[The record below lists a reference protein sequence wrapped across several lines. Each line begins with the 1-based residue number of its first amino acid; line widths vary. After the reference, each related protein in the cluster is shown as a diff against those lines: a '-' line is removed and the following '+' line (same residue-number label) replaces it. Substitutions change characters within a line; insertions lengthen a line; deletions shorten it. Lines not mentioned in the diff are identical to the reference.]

1 MQVDA
6 EEKAS
11 GGWRDGVLIVVALGS
26 LPFLLLELVREDLPT
41 RDRLLVDI
49 VNVLVLVLFSLDYIS
64 GLFRASDKGRYLR
77 AEWLMLGLVM
87 TQAIALVPALSG
99 VGVLRVLRASRA
111 IRPIAGIFRVIAL
124 GKVAASRERQ
134 WLRENALRAT
144 ALVSLLT
151 WLTSAAAFTVVEDVG
166 AGGRIESFQDSL
178 WWALV
183 TMATVGYGDV
193 YPITMAGRV
202 IAGFTMVVG
211 ISAFGV
217 VTASVARFLLKDS

>member
-1 MQVDA
+1 MRVDA
-6 EEKAS
+6 EDRAS
-11 GGWRDGVLIVVALGS
+11 GGWRDGLLIVVALGS

-49 VNVLVLVLFSLDYIS
+49 VNVLVLVLFSLDYLS
-64 GLFRASDKGRYLR
+64 GLLRAPDKRGYLT
-77 AEWLMLGLVM
+77 AEWLMLGLVL
-87 TQAIALVPALSG
+87 TQAIALVPVLSG

-124 GKVAASRERQ
+124 GKMAASRERQ

-166 AGGRIESFQDSL
+166 TGGRIESFQDSL

-193 YPITMAGRV
+193 YPITTAGRV

-217 VTASVARFLLKDS
+217 VTASVARFLLRDS